1 MLKSSNMQSAM
12 ASNRF
17 ILGIVAF
24 GISFGLSLALTW
36 NFGKS
41 LIIGLI
47 TLIVTYS
54 ALFVE
59 QQQRNHEM
67 LARRDSLHRR
77 IRELEGLKS
86 RMLAE
91 INQLEA
97 HHALLYQE
105 SNKFQNQVVERRN
118 QRDILNREL
127 SSFIIEKKQLE
138 SQINYLQDEISNLES
153 TKTEINKSFSNL
165 NAEKRRLELNYNVS
179 KAEINQLQTQISQL
193 QQQKQELESNL
204 VLLGRLKPQL
214 EEKLYQMRVKIHELE
229 TEEKRLSQILIDGK
243 NETENVES
251 NLNSLRTQVAEH
263 ETQLHH
269 LQEQVVLLQDERDN
283 LQSQVWELLQQT
295 EVLHHDSLLEQGQE
309 EEVDLFPFAEIIEP
323 VENNNS
329 SSEIVEI
336 IPEEWVKFIEKLPAH
351 EIQVL
356 KAIIEQE
363 NPYTAIKKIAED
375 NITMPNLLIDSIN
388 ERANDTLG
396 ELIIDPSL
404 DVPQIYAEHQSNVK
418 RAIAVYQDMM
428 ARLTSSN

>member
-1 MLKSSNMQSAM
+1 MQSAM
-12 ASNRF
+12 VSNRF

-41 LIIGLI
+41 FIIGLI

-153 TKTEINKSFSNL
+153 TKVEINKSFSNL
-165 NAEKRRLELNYNVS
+165 NADKRRLELNYNVS
-179 KAEINQLQTQISQL
+179 KAEINQLQTQISEL
-193 QQQKQELESNL
+193 QQHKQELESNL

-214 EEKLYQMRVKIHELE
+214 EEKLYQMRVKIHEME
-229 TEEKRLSQILIDGK
+229 TEEKRLNQVLLDVKAEKG
-243 NETENVES
+243 NVES
-251 NLNSLRTQVAEH
+251 NLNSLRTQVAEQ

-269 LQEQVVLLQDERDN
+269 LQEQVILLQDERDN

-295 EVLHHDSLLEQGQE
+295 EVLHNDNLLEPGQE
-309 EEVDLFPFAEIIEP
+309 EEVELFPFAELIEP
-323 VENNNS
+323 TENSNYS
-329 SSEIVEI
+329 TEIVEI
-336 IPEEWVKFIEKLPAH
+336 IPEDWVKFVEKLPNH

-363 NPYTAIKKIAED
+363 NPYAAIKKIAED

-396 ELIIDPSL
+396 ELIIDPSS
-404 DVPQIYAEHQSNVK
+404 DAPEIYPEHQSNVE